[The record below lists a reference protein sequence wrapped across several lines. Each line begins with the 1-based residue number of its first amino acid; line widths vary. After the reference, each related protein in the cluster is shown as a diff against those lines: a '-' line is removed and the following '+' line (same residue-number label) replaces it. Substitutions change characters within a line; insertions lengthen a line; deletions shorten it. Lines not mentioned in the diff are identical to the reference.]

1 MNESGSAGRTTVSG
15 WFGRAPW
22 RILVVGMALAVAVAT
37 ALFYGLM
44 APGPGDLALLAAT
57 LAVASV
63 LAVGLGYLLY
73 RRGWARSSSL
83 MVTLVARPPVR
94 LAPMC
99 APRGRRRQRRSE

>member
-1 MNESGSAGRTTVSG
+1 MSESDGAGRPAIVG

-22 RILVVGMALAVAVAT
+22 RILVVGMALALGVAT

-44 APGPGDLALLAAT
+44 APGPGDLALLVVT

-73 RRGWARSSSL
+73 RRGWARSSWL
-83 MVTLVARPPVR
+83 LVLLVATYLWATLVTL
-94 LAPMC
+94 L
-99 APRGRRRQRRSE
+99 PR